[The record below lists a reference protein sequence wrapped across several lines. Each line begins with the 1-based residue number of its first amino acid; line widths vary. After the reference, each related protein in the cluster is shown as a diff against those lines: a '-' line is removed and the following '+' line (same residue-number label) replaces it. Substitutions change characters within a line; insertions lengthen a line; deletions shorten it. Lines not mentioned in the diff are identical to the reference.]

1 MISFPLRS
9 SCCMKGKFLG
19 DRGYSYWPL
28 WWYGDQDKLNDFA
41 GNCMLSVSGA
51 YFDGN
56 GYYFDGTNDYL
67 IDAGGRKVLQGGTM
81 GTWSSIIL
89 TDGEVPPEG
98 SIQGTGTKLYLNTSG
113 TTPKITG
120 KIILYPYY
128 CPNLT
133 CLCCYGNSISILDVS
148 NLTSLTSLYCASNSI
163 SILDVSNLTLL
174 THLHCYNN
182 SISILD
188 VSSLTSLTYL
198 YCTGNSISVL
208 DVSSL
213 TSLTYLHCYG
223 NSISVLDVSSL
234 TSLTTLYCQ
243 NNSISVLD
251 VSNLTSLTHLYCT
264 GNSISVL
271 DVSSLTSLT
280 TLYCASNSMNQ
291 AMVDTVLCDMEAHGT
306 SNGTLNISNNA
317 VPSGAGLTCRDDLVL
332 RGWTVTVD
340 S

>member
-56 GYYFDGTNDYL
+56 GYHFDGINDYL
-67 IDAGGRKVLQGGTM
+67 IDADSRKVLQDGTE

-98 SIQGTGTKLYLNTSG
+98 SIQGTGTKLCLNISG
-113 TTPKITG
+113 TVPKITG
-120 KIILYPYY
+120 KIILYPDY

-133 CLCCYGNSISILDVS
+133 DLR
-148 NLTSLTSLYCASNSI
+148 
-163 SILDVSNLTLL
+163 
-174 THLHCYNN
+174 CYNN
-182 SISILD
+182 SIFVLD
-188 VSSLTSLTYL
+188 VNALTLLTLLSCSGNSISVLGVSALTLLTVLNCYS
-198 YCTGNSISVL
+198 NSISVL
-208 DVSSL
+208 DVSAL
-213 TSLTYLHCYG
+213 TSLTYLHCG
-223 NSISVLDVSSL
+223 
-234 TSLTTLYCQ
+234 
-243 NNSISVLD
+243 
-251 VSNLTSLTHLYCT
+251 
-264 GNSISVL
+264 G
-271 DVSSLTSLT
+271 
-280 TLYCASNSMNQ
+280 NSMNQ
-291 AMVDTVLCDMEAHGT
+291 AMVDTVLCDMAAHST
-306 SNGTLNISNNA
+306 SNGTLNISGNA
-317 VPSGAGLTCRDDLVL
+317 VPSATGLACRDDLVS